1 MENDLKVHLKQ
12 FYDQEAAYRDRNT
25 IRPDWKARV
34 RQEVLDQAKAEGKE
48 TLLELGAG
56 AGYDSQFFQL
66 GGLRVT
72 AVDLSGEMTARCR
85 EKGVEAYE
93 MDFCQLSSLG
103 RTFDCVY
110 TLNALLHVPAED
122 LRQVLAEID
131 AVLNPDGLVYIG
143 VYSGEDQ
150 VRWWVKEEISSAPR
164 FFMFYAAD
172 TLRTVLEEFFEVLR
186 FETYPVGE
194 ADDLFHS
201 ILLRK
206 RA

>member
-1 MENDLKVHLKQ
+1 MESDFKVHIKQ
-12 FYDQEAAYRDRNT
+12 FYDQEAAYRDSNT
-25 IRPDWKARV
+25 VRTAWKARI

-48 TLLELGAG
+48 SLLELGAG
-56 AGYDSQFFQL
+56 VGYDSQFFQL

-72 AVDLSGEMTARCR
+72 AVDLSGEMVARCR

-93 MDFCQLSSLG
+93 LDFCQLSSLE
-103 RTFDCVY
+103 RTFDCIY
-110 TLNALLHVPAED
+110 TLNALLHVPAEE

-150 VRWWVKEEISSAPR
+150 IRWLSNEKISSISR

-172 TLRTVLEEFFEVLR
+172 TLQTALKEFFDVLR

-194 ADDLFHS
+194 ADDHFHS

-206 RA
+206 RT